1 MSAAPRE
8 DLLAPAV
15 EMLHCPTL
23 LSWDGDGRGGWMDGW
38 TVEEEIRGCGC
49 RGGCAG
55 GVGQTVVKW
64 EGEKVC

>member
-38 TVEEEIRGCGC
+38 TVEEEIRDVGAGEGV
-49 RGGCAG
+49 RGVSG
-55 GVGQTVVKW
+55 GQW
-64 EGEKVC
+64 